1 MSGLQIWGM
10 SVIFLALSGAAAHG
24 VTYNDLGNLTLCLDS
39 STVGVNIE
47 SADPVLDT
55 LYEGVVAE
63 RLGQGLT
70 ATLTQYRVPFEVRE
84 SCEGKAGF
92 VYTFFYAHWRYP
104 AGEEPSLVYAA
115 ALQVGKFA
123 EVAAELEFSLTDERF
138 SAYTAAHLF
147 ESDLSEPFHRL
158 LPTENEQMMT
168 ELAAAWWDD
177 RSYQE
182 EVERAR
188 QRTLLVRLSITSGVL
203 TMGIL
208 LVGAYLSRRRH
219 KRQA

>member
-1 MSGLQIWGM
+1 ML
-10 SVIFLALSGAAAHG
+10 LLTLPGAAAHG
-24 VTYNDLGNLTLCLDS
+24 VTYNNLGNLTLCLDS

-55 LYEGVVAE
+55 LYQGVVAE
-63 RLGQGLT
+63 RLREGLT
-70 ATLTQYRVPFEVRE
+70 ATLSQYRVPFEERE
-84 SCEGKAGF
+84 SCEGEAGF
-92 VYTFFYAHWRYP
+92 VYTLFYAHWRYP

-123 EVAAELEFSLTDERF
+123 EVVPELEFFLTDERF
-138 SAYTAAHLF
+138 NAYTAAHLF

-158 LPTENEQMMT
+158 LPAENEQMMT
-168 ELAAAWWDD
+168 ELATAWWDD
-177 RSYQE
+177 RGYQD
-182 EVERAR
+182 EVRRAR

-208 LVGAYLSRRRH
+208 LIGAYLSRRRH
-219 KRQA
+219 KRHA